1 MQCLSRHIC
10 TGGPCGRPCFDEEI
24 LILIVCTLFNPTVD
38 VVYRV
43 DNFELGSTL
52 LDTPSS
58 AVPSGKGLN
67 VARVIATL
75 GEEVAVAGLIP
86 QNDMLRFSSFIEEC
100 GITPFLYEAMGSARV
115 NITLSDKQ
123 RDCIT
128 HINSAS
134 ASLPP
139 RIQDEFLNFLEQ
151 RSEKDNY
158 WCFSGSLPSGFDNDV
173 YSRVINMCKDKGANT
188 LLDTRGIALK
198 MGARARPM
206 MIKPNLIELQEFFG
220 EEIKGVHH
228 IALSAKKFI
237 DMGIA
242 YVFVSLG
249 NDGMIAIHGN
259 DCLLCSPPDV
269 KTVDTVG
276 CGDALAAGIL
286 VAQKRNFS
294 FIETCRLA
302 IACGT
307 SKSMHEGPG
316 IVTRDEVWQLMEDV
330 KITAI

>member
-1 MQCLSRHIC
+1 M
-10 TGGPCGRPCFDEEI
+10 
-24 LILIVCTLFNPTVD
+24 IVCTLFNPAVD
-38 VVYRV
+38 IVYRV
-43 DNFELGSTL
+43 DGFEVGATL
-52 LDTPSS
+52 LDIPTH

-75 GEEVAVAGLIP
+75 GEEAAVAGLIP
-86 QNDMLRFSSFIEEC
+86 ENDMRMFSSFIEDS
-100 GITPFLYEAMGSARV
+100 GITPFLYEAAGNARV
-115 NITLSDKQ
+115 NITVNDK
-123 RDCIT
+123 RSSCVT

-134 ASLPP
+134 AQLPL
-139 RIQDEFLNFLEQ
+139 RIQDEFLQFLEERCQ
-151 RSEKDNY
+151 KDSS
-158 WCFSGSLPSGFDNDV
+158 WCFSGSMPSGFDNDV
-173 YSRVINMCKDKGANT
+173 YSRVINMCKDKGVNT
-188 LLDTRGIALK
+188 LLDTRGVALK
-198 MGARARPM
+198 MGARARPLM
-206 MIKPNLIELQEFFG
+206 LKPNLSELQEFFG
-220 EEIKGVHH
+220 EEEIKGVHH
-228 IALSAKKFI
+228 IALCAKRFI

-242 YVFVSLG
+242 YVFISLG
-249 NDGMIAIHGN
+249 EDGMIAIHGN
-259 DCLLCSPPDV
+259 DCLLCSPPAV

-294 FIETCRLA
+294 FIEMCRLA

>member
-1 MQCLSRHIC
+1 M
-10 TGGPCGRPCFDEEI
+10 
-24 LILIVCTLFNPTVD
+24 IVCTLFNPAVD
-38 VVYRV
+38 VIYRA
-43 DNFELGSTL
+43 DGFEHGTTL

-58 AVPSGKGLN
+58 VIPSGKGLN

-75 GEEVAVAGLIP
+75 GEETAVAGLIP
-86 QNDMLRFSSFIEEC
+86 QNDMRKFTTFIEDC
-100 GITPFLYEAMGSARV
+100 RITPFLYEVEGNARV
-115 NITLSDKQ
+115 NITLHDKQ
-123 RDCIT
+123 RNCVT

-134 ASLPP
+134 APLPV
-139 RIQDEFLNFLEQ
+139 RIQDEFLQFVDKHIQNG
-151 RSEKDNY
+151 SS
-158 WCFSGSLPSGFDNDV
+158 WCFSGSIPPGFHNDV
-173 YSRVINMCKDKGANT
+173 YLHAINMCKDKGANA

-198 MGARARPM
+198 MGARARPQ
-206 MIKPNLIELQEFFG
+206 ILKPNQNELQEFFG
-220 EEIKGVHH
+220 EKEIKGVHH
-228 IALSAKKFI
+228 LALCAKRFI

-249 NDGMIAIHGN
+249 VDGMIAIHGN

-286 VAQKRNFS
+286 VAQRRNFS

>member
-1 MQCLSRHIC
+1 M
-10 TGGPCGRPCFDEEI
+10 
-24 LILIVCTLFNPTVD
+24 IVCTLFNPAVD
-38 VVYRV
+38 VIYRV
-43 DNFELGSTL
+43 DGFEFGLTL
-52 LDTPSS
+52 LDTPTY

-67 VARVIATL
+67 VARVIAAL
-75 GEEVAVAGLIP
+75 GEDAAVAGLIP
-86 QNDMLRFSSFIEEC
+86 QNDMRKFTAFIEDC
-100 GITPFLYEAMGSARV
+100 GITPFLYEVEGNARI
-115 NITLSDKQ
+115 NITLHDKQ
-123 RDCIT
+123 RGCVT
-128 HINSAS
+128 HVNSAS
-134 ASLPP
+134 APLPP
-139 RIQDEFLNFLEQ
+139 RIQDEFLQFIEQ
-151 RSEKDNY
+151 RVKNDSS
-158 WCFSGSLPSGFDNDV
+158 WCFSGSIPPGFDNDV
-173 YSRVINMCKDKGANT
+173 YSRAINMCKDKGASA

-198 MGARARPM
+198 MGARARPQ
-206 MIKPNLIELQEFFG
+206 MIKPNLTELQEFFG
-220 EEIKGVHH
+220 EEEIKGVHH
-228 IALSAKKFI
+228 IALCAKRFI

-249 NDGMIAIHGN
+249 VDGMIAIHGN

-276 CGDALAAGIL
+276 CGDALAAGVL

>member
-1 MQCLSRHIC
+1 
-10 TGGPCGRPCFDEEI
+10 
-24 LILIVCTLFNPTVD
+24 VD

-43 DNFELGSTL
+43 DGFESGTTL
-52 LDTPSS
+52 LDTPTH

-67 VARVIATL
+67 VARVITTL
-75 GEEVAVAGLIP
+75 GEEAAVAGLIP
-86 QNDMLRFSSFIEEC
+86 ENDMRRFSSFIEET
-100 GITPFLYEAMGSARV
+100 GITPFLYEVEGNARI
-115 NITLSDKQ
+115 NITLNDKQ
-123 RDCIT
+123 RGCVT
-128 HINSAS
+128 HVNSAS
-134 ASLPP
+134 APLPP
-139 RIQDEFLNFLEQ
+139 RIQDEFLQFIEQ
-151 RSEKDNY
+151 RIQKESC
-158 WCFSGSLPSGFDNDV
+158 WCFSGSLPPGFHNDV
-173 YSRVINMCKDKGANT
+173 YSHAINMCKNKGANA

-198 MGARARPM
+198 MGARARPL
-206 MIKPNLIELQEFFG
+206 ILKPNLNELQEFFG

-228 IALSAKKFI
+228 IALSAKRFI

-249 NDGMIAIHGN
+249 VDGMIAIHGN
-259 DCLLCSPPDV
+259 DCLLCSPPEV

-276 CGDALAAGIL
+276 CGDALAAGVL

-302 IACGT
+302 IACGS